1 MIKLK
6 KFAEKYGVC
15 HKTAYNWFHEGLIPG
30 AIQVATGA
38 ILVPNDAEVIEKE
51 KKDVNNL

>member
-6 KFAEKYGVC
+6 QFAEKYGV
-15 HKTAYNWFHEGLIPG
+15 TYTGLIPG

-38 ILVPNDAEVIEKE
+38 ILVPKDAEVKQKE
-51 KKDVNNL
+51 K

>member
-6 KFAEKYGVC
+6 EFAKKYGVTYT
-15 HKTAYNWFHEGLIPG
+15 TACNWFHAGLIPG

-38 ILVPNDAEVIEKE
+38 ILVPKDAEVKQKEKE
-51 KKDVNNL
+51 